1 MRRAVIASAIIG
13 TAVGVASACTDT
25 LYLSGLR
32 QFDLSFKNARS
43 SKWDSVVVPIIQAGT
58 AKALSM
64 APVDDTSTVSLPVQ
78 FQSNC
83 GADSVGDVTYIRL
96 SNVPY
101 TVRGDDFWKDSSAM
115 VKTSEKVRAYPDGI
129 LYNGTSLKSYWEIGR
144 NAIGKLQG
152 DAPVSYHV
160 QLAVFRHM
168 PGGGYSFSS
177 YPAFSRPSR
186 SLAFSALDGLVDGF
200 VPSLDSVGK
209 GYDSVRVSARITE
222 EVFSYS
228 PTSWAIATGVH
239 SRAMRPQGFVG
250 YRTSQGYTFVLPRP
264 VPLSILSPDGRTV
277 RNLPAS
283 TSPSWDGRDASGRLV
298 PRGVYMVRG
307 LGLGV
312 LQIAAP

>member
-1 MRRAVIASAIIG
+1 MRRAVFALTIIG
-13 TAVGVASACTDT
+13 TVVGVASACTDT

-32 QFDLSFKNARS
+32 QFDLSFKNTRS
-43 SKWDSVVVPIIQAGT
+43 SKWDSVVIPIIQAGT
-58 AKALSM
+58 AKSLSM

-78 FQSNC
+78 FRSNC
-83 GADSVGDVTYIRL
+83 GADSVGEVSYLRL
-96 SNVPY
+96 SNIPY
-101 TVRGDDFWKDSSAM
+101 VVHGDDFWKDSSAI
-115 VKTSEKVRAYPDGI
+115 VKTSEKVRSLPDGI
-129 LYNGTSLKSYWEIGR
+129 IYNGTTLKSYWEIGR

-152 DAPVSYHV
+152 GVPSSYHV

-168 PGGGYSFSS
+168 PGGAYSFSS

-186 SLAFSALDGLVDGF
+186 SLAFSALDVLVDGF
-200 VPSLDSVGK
+200 ASSLDSVGK

-228 PTSWAIATGVH
+228 PTSWAISTGVH
-239 SRAMRPQGFVG
+239 GRATHPQGFAG

-264 VPLSILSPDGRTV
+264 VALSIIAPDGRTV